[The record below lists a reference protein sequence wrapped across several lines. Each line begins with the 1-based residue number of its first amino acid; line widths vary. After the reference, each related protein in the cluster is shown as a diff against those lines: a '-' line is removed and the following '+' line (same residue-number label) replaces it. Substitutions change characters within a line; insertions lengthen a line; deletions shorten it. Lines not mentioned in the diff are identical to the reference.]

1 MFSHCLVSI
10 ILSQSDQCLVT
21 DWSVLSQSLI
31 SVKLITVWSVYSH
44 SLISVNLVTVLS
56 VLDTVCLSVFVSV
69 WSVFCHSLVSALSQS
84 GQCFVTVWSAL
95 ILISLVSFSKS
106 VVVSFSHSLSVCL
119 VIVTVCSVLLL
130 VTVLV
135 NNWPCQSV

>member
-1 MFSHCLVSI
+1 MFS
-10 ILSQSDQCLVT
+10 QSLINVNLVT
-21 DWSVLSQSLI
+21 DWSVFSHSLI
-31 SVKLITVWSVYSH
+31 SVNLVTVWSVYSH

-56 VLDTVCLSVFVSV
+56 VLDTVFVSV
-69 WSVFCHSLVSALSQS
+69 LSQS

-106 VVVSFSHSLSVCL
+106 VVVGFSHSLSVCL
-119 VIVTVCSVLLL
+119 VIVPVWSVLLL

-135 NNWPCQSV
+135 NNWLCQSV